1 VDREASDLARA
12 KTEFVRAQNDL
23 SRVRPLTEM
32 NALSKKDLDN
42 AIAANDAA
50 QAQVAATQ
58 ASLQNAKIE
67 LGYTRVYAPFNGTVG
82 ISNVRVGDYISRAG
96 ENSVL
101 ATISSVG
108 DVRVR
113 FQISEREYLRI
124 ARLSKEELSASKKNV
139 QLILADNSIYPQKGE
154 VNFANREIDPQTG
167 TLTIEANFPNPD
179 GLLRPG
185 SFAKIRVLLNTV
197 SDAVLIPQRAVIQ
210 LQNLAQVYV
219 VTDSSTLKATTVET
233 GPKVGD
239 GWIIRKGINPGDRVA
254 VVGTASLNANSKIEP
269 VEMEWPEEAT
279 Q

>member
-1 VDREASDLARA
+1 
-12 KTEFVRAQNDL
+12 
-23 SRVRPLTEM
+23 
-32 NALSKKDLDN
+32 
-42 AIAANDAA
+42 
-50 QAQVAATQ
+50 
-58 ASLQNAKIE
+58 
-67 LGYTRVYAPFNGTVG
+67 
-82 ISNVRVGDYISRAG
+82 
-96 ENSVL
+96 
-101 ATISSVG
+101 
-108 DVRVR
+108 
-113 FQISEREYLRI
+113 
-124 ARLSKEELSASKKNV
+124 V